1 MRKLT
6 FEEITGQRLSFGEL
20 QGLPRLPVWILLDD
34 IRSLYNVGAIFRT
47 SDAARIEKLLLCGI
61 TGHPPRKEI
70 DKTALGAVQS
80 VPWEYHENCLAA
92 VKKIKNKGIPIAVL
106 EHTDNSIPYRE
117 VDYSF
122 PLCVVLGNEVNG
134 VSDKIVKEADLAIE
148 IPMFGTKQSLN
159 VSVSFGILV
168 YEILFQYLKS
178 IENREIRDYFY
189 SKCSAAPEK

>member
-1 MRKLT
+1 MRKLS
-6 FEEITGQRLSFGEL
+6 FEEITRQRPSISEL
-20 QGLPRLPVWILLDD
+20 QGYPRLPLWVMLDD

-80 VPWEYHENCLAA
+80 VPWEYHEGGLAT

-117 VDYSF
+117 VEYPF
-122 PLCVVLGNEVNG
+122 PLCVVLGNEVDG
-134 VSDKIVKEADLAIE
+134 VSDKIVREAELAIE

-159 VSVSFGILV
+159 VSVAFGILV
-168 YEILFQYLKS
+168 YEILFQYLKT
-178 IENREIRDYFY
+178 
-189 SKCSAAPEK
+189 SKNPEVQNGFISKYSAAPEK